1 MAGFV
6 KTLYEISIKSSAEA
20 EEPLAALLERVAKVP
35 VNIYADADKKISH
48 CRAYLEKP
56 LSNPQRLELKAGL
69 LELKDLELFERT
81 PPVREKRIKQE
92 NWAESWKKHFKPLR
106 IGGRLLVKPSW
117 SKMPAR
123 KNEAV
128 VVLDPG
134 LSFGT
139 GNHPTTEFCLEALV
153 SARTENS
160 QTLLDAGCGS
170 GILGIAAAKLGYWP
184 VEAFD
189 FDPEAVRIA
198 KANAESNAARLKVA
212 RKDLTKM
219 QFAKRFDVVCANLI
233 DDLLISHA
241 PLLASAVKP
250 GGTLI
255 LAGILIRQYSAVKKA
270 FTVLGF
276 REIDSK
282 EKKEWKSGAF
292 RGPI

>member
-1 MAGFV
+1 MARSV
-6 KTLYEISIKSSAEA
+6 KKLYEISIKSSAEA
-20 EEPLAALLERVAKVP
+20 EDPLAALLERVVKVP
-35 VNIYADADKKISH
+35 INIYADADKNISN

-56 LSNPQRLELKAGL
+56 LSSSQRLELKAGL
-69 LELKDLELFERT
+69 LELKELELFERIPLIT
-81 PPVREKRIKQE
+81 EKQIKQE

-106 IGGRLLVKPSW
+106 IGGKLLVKPSW

-128 VVLDPG
+128 VILDPG

-153 SARTENS
+153 SARSSES
-160 QTLLDAGCGS
+160 QNLLDAGCGS
-170 GILGIAAAKLGYWP
+170 GILAIAAAKIGYSP

-198 KANAESNAARLKVA
+198 KANAESNSAAIKLA

-219 QFAKRFDVVCANLI
+219 KLGKAFDVVCANLI
-233 DDLLISHA
+233 DDLLIAHA
-241 PLLASAVKP
+241 PLLATAVKP

-255 LAGILIRQYSAVKKA
+255 LAGILIRQYPAVKKA
-270 FTVLGF
+270 FASLGF
-276 REIDSK
+276 REIASK
-282 EKKEWKSGAF
+282 EKTEWKSGAF
-292 RGPI
+292 RAPI